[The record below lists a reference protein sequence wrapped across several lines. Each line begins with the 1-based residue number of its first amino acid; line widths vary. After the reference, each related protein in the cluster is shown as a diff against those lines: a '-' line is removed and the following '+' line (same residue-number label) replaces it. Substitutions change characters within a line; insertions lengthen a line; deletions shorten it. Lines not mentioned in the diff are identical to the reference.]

1 VFFAVEIWTFSRGG
15 NMQFYFSLFSTYL
28 RPQWWRV
35 LLLAVLILAGIGV
48 QLANPQIIR
57 YVLDQAQGNVP
68 QGQLLLAAGIFLLF
82 GIAQA
87 AVTLGSTYL
96 GTDISWSATNRLRAD
111 LALHC
116 LRLDMAFHNA
126 HTPGELIERVD
137 GDATKLASF
146 FSQLVLKVIAN
157 GLLILGVILLLYRE
171 DWRMGLAATFYAA
184 LVFGLLRAVQ
194 ERTVRLWSK
203 ISVADAGLNSLLE
216 ERLTGREDVRAN
228 GGEEYVLWRLAKALG
243 ERFRAVYAARWMATF
258 TFASSHM
265 LFVVARVL
273 ALAIGIYLFFNGQI
287 TIGTIY
293 LIVYY
298 VGILQAPLIAFRD
311 QLGELHQAAASVG
324 RVRDLFEQKSL
335 VQTETVAASANRLP
349 ATSLSVQF
357 EDVSFQYVPQ
367 NGHDGDR
374 HRVISDLSFELPA
387 GRVLGLLGRT
397 GSGKTTLTRLL
408 FRLFEPTAGAIRLGG
423 EDICNVS
430 LREVRRRVGLVTQE
444 VQLFG
449 GTLRDNITLF
459 NPEVDDE
466 AILAALR
473 ELGLW
478 NWFLAQPAGLETRLE
493 SGGSGLS
500 AGEAQLLAFVR
511 IFLKDPG
518 LVVLDEAS
526 SRLDP
531 ATEQL
536 LERAIDHLLHNRTAI
551 IIAHRLESVQRADDI
566 LILEDGRIAEFGP
579 RVALMADP
587 DSRFTRLLRTGL
599 QEVIA

>member
-1 VFFAVEIWTFSRGG
+1 
-15 NMQFYFSLFSTYL
+15 MQFYFSLFSTYL

-48 QLANPQIIR
+48 QLINPQIIR

-82 GIAQA
+82 GISQA
-87 AVTLGSTYL
+87 AVTLGSNYL

-126 HTPGELIERVD
+126 RTPGELIERVD

-146 FSQLVLKVIAN
+146 FSQLVLKVIAS

-203 ISVADAGLNSLLE
+203 INVADASLNSLLE

-228 GGEEYVLWRLAKALG
+228 GAEAYVLWRLTQALG
-243 ERFRAVYAARWMATF
+243 ERFRAVYAARWMTTF

-273 ALAIGIYLFFNGQI
+273 ALALGIYLFFNGQI
-287 TIGTIY
+287 TVGTIY

-298 VGILQAPLIAFRD
+298 VGILQAPLIDFRD
-311 QLGELHQAAASVG
+311 QMGELHQAAASVG
-324 RVRDLFEQKSL
+324 RVRDLFAQKPL
-335 VQTETVAASANRLP
+335 VQAETATSTGQLP
-349 ATSLSVQF
+349 ASSLSVRF
-357 EDVSFQYVPQ
+357 ENVSFQYVPQ

-374 HRVISDLSFELPA
+374 HRVISDLSFDLPA

-408 FRLFEPTAGAIRLGG
+408 FRLYEPTAGVIRLGG
-423 EDICNVS
+423 EDIRNVS
-430 LREVRRRVGLVTQE
+430 LREVRRHVGLVTQE

-478 NWFLAQPAGLETRLE
+478 NWFLAQPDGLETHLE

-531 ATEQL
+531 ATGQL
-536 LERAIDHLLHNRTAI
+536 LERAIDRLLHDRTAI
-551 IIAHRLESVQRADDI
+551 IIAHRLETVQRADDI
-566 LILEDGRIAEFGP
+566 LILDDGRVAEFGP
-579 RVALMADP
+579 RAALMADP
-587 DSRFTRLLRTGL
+587 GSRFTQLLRTGL